1 MKKEI
6 LKIKKSEMA
15 AIKGGTT
22 TTLIIVVGCVEN
34 EYRDCNG
41 NEELDEDDKFVG
53 TVSCPDDC
61 NKELSQDLS
70 RKVRGF

>member
-22 TTLIIVVGCVEN
+22 TTLEIVVSCVEN

-41 NEELDEDDKFVG
+41 NKDLDEGDEYIGQRDSPCDCDKL
-53 TVSCPDDC
+53 TSASSSKRP
-61 NKELSQDLS
+61 
-70 RKVRGF
+70 

>member
-22 TTLIIVVGCVEN
+22 TTLVIVVGCVEN

-41 NEELDEDDKFVG
+41 NEDLDEEDKFIG
-53 TVSCPDDC
+53 TVPCPDDC
-61 NKELSQDLS
+61 NKLTSAS
-70 RKVRGF
+70 SSKRP